1 MRRKIID
8 DYLNDLFKIKLIF
21 YHPSCILRLS
31 ESYICAVHRHF
42 FFLKEK
48 RPSLY
53 LFVEG

>member
-8 DYLNDLFKIKLIF
+8 DYPNDLFKIKLIS

-53 LFVEG
+53 FFVEG